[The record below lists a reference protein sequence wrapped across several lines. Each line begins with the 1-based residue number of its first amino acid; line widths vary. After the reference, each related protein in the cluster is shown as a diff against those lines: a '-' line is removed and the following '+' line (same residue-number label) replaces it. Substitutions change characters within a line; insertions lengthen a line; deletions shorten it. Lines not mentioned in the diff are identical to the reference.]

1 MREDI
6 KGEIESQGNQE
17 SKNDQDSE
25 GMKEKPTSESR
36 ATEKH
41 PIEDEASGKAK
52 RKTRKRLAL
61 CLKKHKEAMHDIHF
75 NNEMLKEFYEIVRLA
90 EKVKKT
96 IQKLGGFM

>member
-6 KGEIESQGNQE
+6 KGEVEGQGNQE
-17 SKNDQDSE
+17 RKNDQDSE

-36 ATEKH
+36 ATRKH
-41 PIEDEASGKAK
+41 SIEDEAPGKAK

-61 CLKKHKEAMHDIHF
+61 CLKKHKEALHF
-75 NNEMLKEFYEIVRLA
+75 NNEEMIKEFYEMVSLA